1 MTAKI
6 IQFPGGLLVQPP
18 RTERQIRHERMA
30 ELLVQRA
37 RRKGVAASIED
48 ARASVTRAILEIQ
61 R

>member
-1 MTAKI
+1 MSAKI
-6 IQFPGGLLVQPP
+6 IQFPGALPIEPP

-37 RRKGVAASIED
+37 RRKGVEASIED
-48 ARASVTRAILEIQ
+48 ALASVTRAILEAQ